1 MDIMYMP
8 MMQMYFKNSNN
19 LTLLFKSA
27 NTMGDATLYKYAGML
42 IFVFLTGLIIEILD
56 LLRYKV
62 NFKISES
69 NLDKKKF

>member
-1 MDIMYMP
+1 MYKPMMP
-8 MMQMYFKNSNN
+8 MYFENSNN
-19 LTLLFKSA
+19 LTLLFKST

-42 IFVFLTGLIIEILD
+42 KFVFLTGLIIEILG

-69 NLDKKKF
+69 NFDKEKF